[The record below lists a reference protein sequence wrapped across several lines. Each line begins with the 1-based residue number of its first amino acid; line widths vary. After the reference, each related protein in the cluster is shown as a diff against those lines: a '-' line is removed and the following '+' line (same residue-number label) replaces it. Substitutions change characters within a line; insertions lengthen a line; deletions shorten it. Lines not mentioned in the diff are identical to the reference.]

1 MAEPCHGA
9 SMNSMN
15 LTRTNQAFT
24 KNRLGSI
31 AAAKR
36 EQHFRSLYL
45 QLTKEVILNN
55 IYEPGPH
62 IDEGCQWAAPQGAH
76 HDRPEAL
83 GQRPRTRRAAPR
95 SIDSRRSDRD
105 RCLARRGDN
114 FHACILKAYD
124 VHDRRVAD
132 SFRGIPPIDPQ
143 KYPADSAHEGMDQL
157 EILSDNSA
165 DRVRENF
172 RRMQLLDDQVV
183 FLEGRFKDTLSPI
196 TTDRLALMRLDGD
209 LYESTMDA
217 FVNLYPKLSPGGYV
231 IVDDM
236 CLEGCAKAVAD
247 YRQANAI
254 ADRSP

>member
-1 MAEPCHGA
+1 
-9 SMNSMN
+9 MNSMN
-15 LTRTNQAFT
+15 LTKMDQGFT
-24 KNRLGSI
+24 KNSLGSI
-31 AAAKR
+31 AEAVR
-36 EQHFRSLYL
+36 EQHLRSLYL

-62 IDEGCQWAAPQGAH
+62 IDEGRQWPPH
-76 HDRPEAL
+76 EAL
-83 GQRPRTRRAAPR
+83 TMIGRKRLDNVQELVERVLDQSIPGDLIETGVWRGGTTIFMRA
-95 SIDSRRSDRD
+95 
-105 RCLARRGDN
+105 
-114 FHACILKAYD
+114 ILKAYD
-124 VHDRRVAD
+124 VHDRKIFVAD

-165 DRVRENF
+165 EPVRENF

-183 FLEGRFKDTLSPI
+183 FLEGLFKDTLPSI

-247 YRQANAI
+247 YR
-254 ADRSP
+254 